1 MLVTET
7 TDITNQE
14 ENLRGA
20 GIANTGTMTTMG
32 ESLREAH
39 SPTRSLA
46 SPKVTSTIGFW
57 NVRSMYRGG
66 TTAQIAKEM
75 EGYHLDILG
84 ISECRWTGAGR
95 MKLVTGET
103 LIYSG
108 DEQVHE
114 GGVAIMISQ
123 QAEGSLME

>member
-7 TDITNQE
+7 TDITNQD
-14 ENLRGA
+14 ENLGGA
-20 GIANTGTMTTMG
+20 GIASTGTMTMMG

-39 SPTRSLA
+39 RPTRSLA
-46 SPKVTSTIGFW
+46 SPKATSAIGHW
-57 NVRSMYRGG
+57 NVKSMYRGG
-66 TTAQIAKEM
+66 TTAHIVKEM

-95 MKLVTGET
+95 MKPAKGEA

-114 GGVAIMISQ
+114 GGVEIMISQ
-123 QAEGSLME
+123 QAE